1 MWKDL
6 PEKAQKTS
14 KFVIAI
20 FLATQ
25 VSNKDKP
32 LCCRPDLTDQ
42 KDNEV
47 TVVEPISKTAG

>member
-1 MWKDL
+1 MCKDL
-6 PEKAQKTS
+6 PENAQKTS

-25 VSNKDKP
+25 LSNKDKP
-32 LCCRPDLTDQ
+32 LCCRHDLTGQ

-47 TVVEPISKTAG
+47 TVVEPINKTAE